1 MNFQDYLNYSNLD
14 AKDYQRNG
22 VEWCIARESPTSE
35 HCRGGIIA
43 DEMGLG
49 KTIMMIGTLLA
60 NFSMPN
66 LIVLPVVLVE
76 QWKEQFERTTG
87 HSPLIYHGSH
97 KKKVS
102 VEQLQ
107 KTPIVLTTYGTVLTD
122 SQTKDKKLQQVKWTR
137 IICDEAHHLRNR
149 RTKIAQSVMKLDCQI
164 KWLVTGTPIQNR
176 INDLYSLFDILSIS
190 NKVYTNVDNL
200 FSIIDKI
207 VMRRTKK
214 QVGIKIPELTIER
227 VPITWKNDKER
238 KLSEEVHENF
248 NFSRKKPDLSSSP
261 NTSSPNTSSPNTSSP
276 NTSSPNTSSPNPS
289 PTTPGIIL
297 SLMLYARQ
305 LCVYPSLATKHLGK
319 MKQLGIASPENQKG
333 ISYNSKM
340 DGVINKIVERKDNHN
355 KKIIFTNFHGEIDH
369 LKERLQSNGLV
380 VESIDGRIT
389 KRKRQF
395 VLHQELDVLILQMK
409 TGNEGLNLQKYNEVY
424 FVTPDWNPKMEDQ
437 AIARC
442 HRLGQTKP
450 VYVFRFVMSDDRDT
464 KNIQNIEMY
473 SEQIQYNKTEIEN
486 SILKS
491 SKV

>member
-1 MNFQDYLNYSNLD
+1 
-14 AKDYQRNG
+14 
-22 VEWCIARESPTSE
+22 
-35 HCRGGIIA
+35 
-43 DEMGLG
+43 
-49 KTIMMIGTLLA
+49 MMIGTLLA

-66 LIVLPVVLVE
+66 LIILPVVLVE

-102 VEQLQ
+102 IEQLQ
-107 KTPIVLTTYGTVLTD
+107 KTPIVLTTYGTVLSD
-122 SQTKDKKLQQVKWTR
+122 SQSTDKKLQQVKWTR

-149 RTKIAQSVMKLDCQI
+149 RTKISQSVLKLDCQI
-164 KWLVTGTPIQNR
+164 KWLITGTPIQNR

-227 VPITWKNDKER
+227 VPVTWKNDKER
-238 KLSEEVHENF
+238 QLSEEIHENF
-248 NFSRKKPDLSSSP
+248 KFGRKK
-261 NTSSPNTSSPNTSSP
+261 T
-276 NTSSPNTSSPNPS
+276 NPS
-289 PTTPGIIL
+289 PSPSPSPDNISTRGIIL

-305 LCVYPSLATKHLGK
+305 LCVYPSLATKHMGK
-319 MKQLGIASPENQKG
+319 MKQLGIVSPENAKG
-333 ISYNSKM
+333 LSYNSKM
-340 DGVINKIVERKDNHN
+340 DGVVNKIIERKNN
-355 KKIIFTNFHGEIDH
+355 KSRKIIFTNFHGEIDH
-369 LKERLQSNGLV
+369 LKERLRYNGLV

-395 VLHQELDVLILQMK
+395 VLHQELDVLILQIK
-409 TGNEGLNLQKYNEVY
+409 TGNEGLNLQKYNEIY
-424 FVTPDWNPKMEDQ
+424 FVTPDWNPKMEEQ

-450 VYVFRFVMSDDRDT
+450 VNVFRFVMSDDDDT
-464 KNIQNIEMY
+464 ENIQNIEMY
-473 SEQIQYNKTEIEN
+473 SESVQHTKREIEN
-486 SILKS
+486 TILNPTP
-491 SKV
+491 VIIA

>member
-14 AKDYQRNG
+14 AKEYQCTG
-22 VEWCIARESPTSE
+22 VDWCREREDIESE

-49 KTIMMIGTLLA
+49 KTIMMIGTILA

-87 HSPLIYHGSH
+87 HTPLIYHGSR
-97 KKKVS
+97 KKNVT
-102 VEQLQ
+102 VAQLRN
-107 KTPIVLTTYGTVLTD
+107 TPIVLTTYGTVLSD
-122 SQTKDKKLQQVKWTR
+122 SQSTDKKLQQVKWTR

-149 RTKIAQSVMKLDCQI
+149 RTKIAQSVMNMDCQI
-164 KWLVTGTPIQNR
+164 KWLITGTPIQNR
-176 INDLYSLFDILSIS
+176 INDIYSLFDILSIS
-190 NKVYTNVDNL
+190 NKVYTNVDKL
-200 FSIIDKI
+200 FGIIDKI

-214 QVGIKIPELTIER
+214 QVGIKIPKLTVER

-238 KLSEEVHENF
+238 QLSEEVHENF
-248 NFSRKKPDLSSSP
+248 NFSRKK
-261 NTSSPNTSSPNTSSP
+261 T
-276 NTSSPNTSSPNPS
+276 NPS
-289 PTTPGIIL
+289 TTSTTTSLDNISTQGIIL

-305 LCVYPSLATKHLGK
+305 LCVYPSLASKHMGK
-319 MKQLGIASPENQKG
+319 MKQLGIASPENASG
-333 ISYNSKM
+333 ISYSSKM
-340 DGVINKIVERKDNHN
+340 DGVVNKIIERKNN
-355 KKIIFTNFHGEIDH
+355 KSRKIIFTNFHGEIDH
-369 LKERLQSNGLV
+369 LKERLRSHGLV

-395 VLHQELDVLILQMK
+395 VLHQELDVLILQIK

-450 VYVFRFVMSDDRDT
+450 VNVFRFVMSDDENT
-464 KNIQNIEMY
+464 TSIQNIEMY
-473 SEQIQYNKTEIEN
+473 SEHVQEQKKEVEN
-486 SILKS
+486 TVMGSETQ
-491 SKV
+491 

>member
-1 MNFQDYLNYSNLD
+1 MNFQDYLNYSKLD
-14 AKDYQRNG
+14 AKDYQCAG
-22 VEWCIARESPTSE
+22 VDWCIAREAPTSE

-66 LIVLPVVLVE
+66 LIVLPVVLIE

-102 VEQLQ
+102 IEQLQ
-107 KTPIVLTTYGTVLTD
+107 KTPIVLTTYGTVLSD
-122 SQTKDKKLQQVKWTR
+122 SQSTDKKLQHVKWTR

-149 RTKIAQSVMKLDCQI
+149 RTKIAQSVLNLDCQI
-164 KWLVTGTPIQNR
+164 KWLITGTPIQNR

-200 FSIIDKI
+200 FSIIEKI

-227 VPITWKNDKER
+227 VPVIWKNDKER
-238 KLSEEVHENF
+238 QLSEEIHENF
-248 NFSRKKPDLSSSP
+248 KFTRKKTDPSSS
-261 NTSSPNTSSPNTSSP
+261 SSTN
-276 NTSSPNTSSPNPS
+276 
-289 PTTPGIIL
+289 GAIL

-305 LCVYPSLATKHLGK
+305 LCVYPSLATKHIGK
-319 MKQLGIASPENQKG
+319 MKELGIASPENMAG
-333 ISYNSKM
+333 LSYNSKM
-340 DGVINKIVERKDNHN
+340 DGVINKILERKYNKN

-369 LKERLQSNGLV
+369 LKERLRDNGLV

-395 VLHQELDVLILQMK
+395 VLHQELDVLILQIK

-424 FVTPDWNPKMEDQ
+424 FVTPDWNPKMEEQ

-450 VYVFRFVMSDDRDT
+450 VHVFRFVMSNATDT
-464 KNIQNIEMY
+464 ADVNMKNTQNIEMY
-473 SEQIQYNKTEIEN
+473 SEMIQHNKREIEN
-486 SILKS
+486 SILCKQ
-491 SKV
+491 

>member
-14 AKDYQRNG
+14 AKEYQCTG
-22 VEWCIARESPTSE
+22 VDWCIARENTESE

-49 KTIMMIGTLLA
+49 KTIMMIGTILA

-87 HSPLIYHGSH
+87 HSPLIYHGSR

-107 KTPIVLTTYGTVLTD
+107 NTPIVLTTYGTVLTD
-122 SQTKDKKLQQVKWTR
+122 SQTTDKKLQQVKWSR

-149 RTKIAQSVMKLDCQI
+149 RTKIAQSVTNLDCQI
-164 KWLVTGTPIQNR
+164 KWLITGTPIQNR

-200 FSIIDKI
+200 FSIINKI

-214 QVGIKIPELTIER
+214 QVGIKIPKLTIER
-227 VPITWKNDKER
+227 VPISWKNDKER
-238 KLSEEVHENF
+238 QLSEEVHENF
-248 NFSRKKPDLSSSP
+248 NFTRKKTNPGSESSS
-261 NTSSPNTSSPNTSSP
+261 SA
-276 NTSSPNTSSPNPS
+276 
-289 PTTPGIIL
+289 PGIVL

-305 LCVYPSLATKHLGK
+305 LCVYPSLATKHMGK
-319 MKQLGIASPENQKG
+319 MKELGIASPENIKG
-333 ISYNSKM
+333 LSYNSKM
-340 DGVINKIVERKDNHN
+340 DGVIKQIIERKDNKN

-369 LKERLQSNGLV
+369 LKDRLLSNGLV

-395 VLHQELDVLILQMK
+395 VLHQELDVLILQIK

-424 FVTPDWNPKMEDQ
+424 FVTPDWNPKMEEQ

-450 VYVFRFVMSDDRDT
+450 VFVFRFVMSDERKPNTTTET

-473 SEQIQYNKTEIEN
+473 SEEVQNDKTELEK
-486 SILKS
+486 SILCKQ
-491 SKV
+491 

>member
-14 AKDYQRNG
+14 AKEYQCTG
-22 VEWCIARESPTSE
+22 VDWCREREDIESE

-49 KTIMMIGTLLA
+49 KTIMMIGTILA

-87 HSPLIYHGSH
+87 HTPLIYHGSR
-97 KKKVS
+97 KKNVT
-102 VEQLQ
+102 VEQLRN
-107 KTPIVLTTYGTVLTD
+107 TPIVLTTYGTVLAD
-122 SQTKDKKLQQVKWTR
+122 SRTVGKKLQQVNWTR

-248 NFSRKKPDLSSSP
+248 NFSRKKPDIS
-261 NTSSPNTSSPNTSSP
+261 SSP

-305 LCVYPSLATKHLGK
+305 LCVYPSLATKHMGK

>member
-1 MNFQDYLNYSNLD
+1 MD
-14 AKDYQRNG
+14 AKEYQRTG
-22 VEWCIARESPTSE
+22 VEWCIARENPKSE

-49 KTIMMIGTLLA
+49 KTIMMIGTILA

-87 HSPLIYHGSH
+87 HSPLIYHGSL

-107 KTPIVLTTYGTVLTD
+107 NTPIVLTTYGTVLTD
-122 SQTKDKKLQQVKWTR
+122 SQTADKKLQQVRWTR

-149 RTKIAQSVMKLDCQI
+149 RTKIAQSVMNLDCQI
-164 KWLVTGTPIQNR
+164 KWLITGTPIQNR
-176 INDLYSLFDILSIS
+176 INDLYSLFDILCIP
-190 NKVYTNVDNL
+190 NKVYTNVDTL
-200 FSIIDKI
+200 FTIIDKI

-214 QVGIKIPELTIER
+214 QVGIKIPELTIQR
-227 VPITWKNDKER
+227 VPIKWKNDKER

-248 NFSRKKPDLSSSP
+248 NFSRKKTNSSS
-261 NTSSPNTSSPNTSSP
+261 SSSDNISTR
-276 NTSSPNTSSPNPS
+276 
-289 PTTPGIIL
+289 GIIL

-305 LCVYPSLATKHLGK
+305 LCIYPSLATKHMGK
-319 MKQLGIASPENQKG
+319 MKELGIASPENIKG
-333 ISYNSKM
+333 LSYNSKM
-340 DGVINKIVERKDNHN
+340 DGVIKKILERKDNKS

-369 LKERLQSNGLV
+369 LKERLRSNGMV

-395 VLHQELDVLILQMK
+395 VLHQELDVLILQIK

-424 FVTPDWNPKMEDQ
+424 FVTPDWNPKMEEQ

-450 VYVFRFVMSDDRDT
+450 VNVFRFVMSDERDMNTET

-473 SEQIQYNKTEIEN
+473 SEQVQNDKTEVEK
-486 SILKS
+486 SILCKQ
-491 SKV
+491 